1 VRVSGAGGSS
11 RRRERE
17 NTPSGTMFTTFQ
29 GGPFVEVFSPQVRA
43 MEDKKTLGTVVGT
56 KKKLAP
62 RFEGWRAR
70 VVRVRARGLG
80 CRECV

>member
-1 VRVSGAGGSS
+1 MRVSGAGGSS

-43 MEDKKTLGTVVGT
+43 MEDKKNIGDGRRNE
-56 KKKLAP
+56 KKTRAKIRGVA
-62 RFEGWRAR
+62 RAR
-70 VVRVRARGLG
+70 CACESAWVGV
-80 CRECV
+80 